1 MKRKIYSL
9 RIDHCLRSISLKR
22 TKIILVAA
30 TAIFLSAGCVTTS
43 VSRTATDEVID
54 LSGRWNDTD
63 ARLTAEVLINDV
75 LSRPWLLNFVEE
87 ESTKPV
93 VIIGSVRNKSS
104 EHIDLLPLIKSFQ
117 MELINSGKVKFVAD
131 AKAREEIRSER
142 EDQQSNASEDT
153 ATKLADETGADFM
166 LQGVITTTVDAVDG
180 KRVVLYQTN
189 LELVDLRSNEIVWLG
204 EKGIKKL
211 VEQAKASW

>member
-1 MKRKIYSL
+1 MKRTTIL
-9 RIDHCLRSISLKR
+9 LIITALILSISGC
-22 TKIILVAA
+22 A
-30 TAIFLSAGCVTTS
+30 TTT
-43 VSRTATDEVID
+43 VSRKATDEVID

-75 LSRPWLLNFVEE
+75 LARPWLINFVEE
-87 ESTKPV
+87 EGAKPV

-104 EHIDLLPLIKSFQ
+104 EHIDLLSLTKSFQ

-131 AKAREEIRSER
+131 SQAREEVRTER

-166 LQGVITTTVDAVDG
+166 LQGVLTTIVDAVDG

-189 LELVDLRSNEIVWLG
+189 MELIDLRSNEIVWLG
-204 EKGIKKL
+204 EHQIKKL

>member
-1 MKRKIYSL
+1 LLLISALILSL
-9 RIDHCLRSISLKR
+9 
-22 TKIILVAA
+22 T
-30 TAIFLSAGCVTTS
+30 GCATTS
-43 VSRTATDEVID
+43 VSRTSADEVID

-75 LSRPWLLNFVEE
+75 LSRPWLINFVEE
-87 ESTKPV
+87 ESAKPV

-104 EHIDLLPLIKSFQ
+104 EHIDLLPLTKNLQ

-131 AKAREEIRSER
+131 AKAREEVRAER

-166 LQGVITTTVDAVDG
+166 LQGVLTTIVDAVDG

-189 LELVDLRSNEIVWLG
+189 MELVDLRSNEIVWLG
-204 EKGIKKL
+204 EHQIKKL

>member
-1 MKRKIYSL
+1 
-9 RIDHCLRSISLKR
+9 LKR
-22 TKIILVAA
+22 IILLLISAL
-30 TAIFLSAGCVTTS
+30 ILSLTGCATTS
-43 VSRTATDEVID
+43 VSRTSADEVID

-75 LSRPWLLNFVEE
+75 LSRPWLINFVEE
-87 ESTKPV
+87 ESAKPV

-104 EHIDLLPLIKSFQ
+104 EHIDLLPLTKNLQ

-131 AKAREEIRSER
+131 AKAREEVRAER

-166 LQGVITTTVDAVDG
+166 LQGVLTTIVDAVDG

-189 LELVDLRSNEIVWLG
+189 MELVDLRSNEIVWLG
-204 EKGIKKL
+204 EHQIKKL

>member
-1 MKRKIYSL
+1 LFSAL
-9 RIDHCLRSISLKR
+9 
-22 TKIILVAA
+22 IL
-30 TAIFLSAGCVTTS
+30 TITGCATTS
-43 VSRTATDEVID
+43 VSRTSTDEVID

-63 ARLTAEVLINDV
+63 ARLTAEVLIDDV
-75 LSRPWLLNFVEE
+75 LSRPWLINFVEE
-87 ESTKPV
+87 EGAKPV

-104 EHIDLLPLIKSFQ
+104 EHIDLLPLTKNLQ

-131 AKAREEIRSER
+131 ARAREEVREER

-166 LQGVITTTVDAVDG
+166 LQGVLTTIVDAVDG

-189 LELVDLRSNEIVWLG
+189 MELVNLRSNEIVWLG
-204 EKGIKKL
+204 EHQIKKL
-211 VEQAKASW
+211 VEQAKTSW

>member
-1 MKRKIYSL
+1 MKR
-9 RIDHCLRSISLKR
+9 
-22 TKIILVAA
+22 IILLLISAL
-30 TAIFLSAGCVTTS
+30 ILSLTGCATTS
-43 VSRTATDEVID
+43 VSRTSADEVID

-75 LSRPWLLNFVEE
+75 LSRPWLINFVEE
-87 ESTKPV
+87 ESAKPV

-104 EHIDLLPLIKSFQ
+104 EHIDLLPLTKNLQ

-131 AKAREEIRSER
+131 AKAREEVRAER

-166 LQGVITTTVDAVDG
+166 LQGVLTTIVDAVDG

-189 LELVDLRSNEIVWLG
+189 MELVDLRSNEIVWLG
-204 EKGIKKL
+204 EHQIKKL